1 MKTLDL
7 VFAAKNTEK
16 PGAKAHW
23 KLKDVDEN
31 LAPAAVEQAMRDL
44 TSFDFLVDAKGVQR
58 FGDPIGAAYVV
69 TTKNPLF

>member
-1 MKTLDL
+1 M
-7 VFAAKNTEK
+7 
-16 PGAKAHW
+16 
-23 KLKDVDEN
+23 KDVDEN

-44 TSFDFLVDAKGVQR
+44 ASFDFLVDAKGVQR

>member
-7 VFAAKNTEK
+7 VFAAKNTDK
-16 PGAKAHW
+16 PGAKARW

-31 LAPAAVEQAMRDL
+31 LAPAAVDQAMRDL
-44 TSFDFLVDAKGVQR
+44 ASFDFLVDAKGVQC

>member
-7 VFAAKNTEK
+7 VFAAKNTDK

-44 TSFDFLVDAKGVQR
+44 AS
-58 FGDPIGAAYVV
+58 
-69 TTKNPLF
+69 

>member
-7 VFAAKNTEK
+7 VFAAKNTDK

-44 TSFDFLVDAKGVQR
+44 ASFDFLVDAK
-58 FGDPIGAAYVV
+58 ACNALV
-69 TTKNPLF
+69 TQSGQPMS

>member
-7 VFAAKNTEK
+7 VFAAKNTDK

-44 TSFDFLVDAKGVQR
+44 ASFDFLVDAKGV
-58 FGDPIGAAYVV
+58 
-69 TTKNPLF
+69 